1 MKAGPTTL
9 KPLIEG
15 QKQYRVPIFQ
25 RPYTW
30 DGAQLKQLWTDILA
44 QYELLQAEQH
54 GSGGPKRSRHFLGSF
69 VLAPILTGAS
79 SVSPYLVIDGQQRLI
94 TLFLALA
101 ALREVESEK
110 DPEARAKYDQLYL
123 KNEYAD
129 GMKRYKML
137 PAKADRDAF
146 LACIDREPGPAGAS
160 KISASFIFLQ
170 QSLRAGPL
178 LADGDGQTGFDL
190 ELMRQVIVDRLAVV
204 EITTEADDNPYAI
217 FASLNGTGVGLTQAD
232 LLRNYIF
239 MLLPKMGED
248 IHAKIWQPMEHLLD
262 SEENLEGLARVD
274 LQRRGLDVTRDEVY
288 RRHQERLEPL
298 AGHED
303 QVAEQVRELAHQ
315 ASFYARLVEPGRE
328 PDPVVRSS
336 LRRLN
341 RWRAQTTYP
350 LIMHLY
356 GLQDAGRCTAEDLR
370 LGLNY
375 VESFIVRRFLCQV
388 PANQLNRLFIELVK
402 DVDGTG
408 PVSDALRAGLSGAR
422 RYWPTD
428 EQVRAAVLSRP
439 FYLMGR
445 ADQRRLIL
453 ERLEESWAHKEAV
466 SLEGAKLSVEHVLPQ
481 TLTPEWRQELA
492 KLGED
497 ADGLFTELGHTLG
510 NLTLTGYNPELG
522 NTSFAQKRAIYAKS
536 HLELTRAIAKSEQW
550 GREEIGNRGA
560 LLADRVV
567 SIWPGPLPGS
577 KGVVFGFDWSRIDA
591 AVRAIPAGRW
601 TSYGD
606 LAALGQTHPQP
617 VGTHLASS
625 RVENA
630 HRVLDNQGRVAAG
643 FHWLDPAD
651 GRDVRAV
658 LEGEGLEFTPDGSA
672 SPSQHMD
679 GYDLAELIPYELEP
693 EELEALRQRFQV
705 GLPHKSNQGK
715 PWLVDGKAWHLR
727 RLQSAGA
734 RTRLLELVSFV
745 RSCAPNC
752 GDPDWGQR
760 YYVRWQD
767 GHGQPWARLEPRN
780 KFVWFELWRPSL
792 SAAHLAQQ
800 LGYEYLAPGVAPNT
814 KSDGPSQ
821 VRDFPDGEGVSVQLR
836 HVGDLA
842 GARGEVLRAAV
853 QNAWAAADTSTDAGP
868 KGPGPDPGDG
878 KAWHLGQLKTQEARQ
893 LLEGLVDLV
902 DSCASDLG
910 PADWG
915 GKAYVGWKDGSGHLR
930 AYVRPHQGWM
940 TLVLRSSHPR
950 PEEVAQHL
958 GYDLVPANSLPDT
971 RVDGPS
977 QVGTHGQGDGVYV
990 QFRHYAHLSGAK
1002 REALSAVVR
1011 AALSSAVPT

>member
-30 DGAQLKQLWTDILA
+30 EGAQLKQLWADILA
-44 QYELLQAEQH
+44 QYELLQAEQQ
-54 GSGGPKRSRHFLGSF
+54 GSSWPKRSRHFLGSF
-69 VLAPILTGAS
+69 VLAPIPTGPS

-101 ALREVESEK
+101 ALRDLESAR
-110 DPEARAKYDQLYL
+110 DPGARAKYDGLYL
-123 KNEYAD
+123 KNEYATGLD
-129 GMKRYKML
+129 QYKVL
-137 PAKADRDAF
+137 PAKADREAF
-146 LACIDREPGPAGAS
+146 FACMDSEPAIASTS
-160 KISASFIFLQ
+160 KIAASFAFLQ
-170 QSLRAGPL
+170 QSLRAGPP
-178 LADGDGQTGFDL
+178 LADGGKDTGFDL
-190 ELMRQVIVDRLAVV
+190 ELISQVIVDRLAVV

-239 MLLPKMGED
+239 MLLPRSGED
-248 IHAKIWQPMEHLLD
+248 IHAKIWRPMEDLLRTQ
-262 SEENLEGLARVD
+262 ENLEGLARVD
-274 LQRRGLDVTRDEVY
+274 LQRRGIDVTRDEVY

-315 ASFYARLVEPGRE
+315 ACFYARLVDPGRE
-328 PDPVVRSS
+328 PDLEVRRS

-341 RWRAQTTYP
+341 RWGAQTTYP
-350 LIMHLY
+350 LIMQLFT
-356 GLQDAGRCTAEDLR
+356 LQDAGKCQADDLR
-370 LGLNY
+370 LALSY
-375 VESFIVRRFLCQV
+375 LESFIVRRFLCQV

-402 DVDGTG
+402 DVDGAT
-408 PVSDALRAGLSGAR
+408 PVRDAVRAGLSGAR

-453 ERLEESWAHKEAV
+453 ERLEESCNHKEPV

-481 TLTPEWRQELA
+481 TLTPDWRQALRELD
-492 KLGED
+492 ED
-497 ADGLFTELGHTLG
+497 PDGLFAELGHTLG

-522 NTSFAQKRAIYAKS
+522 NSSFEQKRAIYADS
-536 HLELTRAIAKSEQW
+536 HLELTRAIAKSERW
-550 GREEIGNRGA
+550 GREEIEKRGA
-560 LLADRVV
+560 QLADRVI

-625 RVENA
+625 WVENA

-651 GRDVRAV
+651 GRDVRVV
-658 LEGEGLEFTPDGSA
+658 LQNEGLEFTPDGSA
-672 SPSQHMD
+672 APPQHLD
-679 GYDLAELIPYELEP
+679 GYDLAKLIPYELDP
-693 EELEALRQRFQV
+693 EELVALQLRF
-705 GLPHKSNQGK
+705 KSGAVPSDGQGK
-715 PWLVDGKAWHLR
+715 LWTDDGRSWHLN
-727 RLQSAGA
+727 RLRSDGA
-734 RTRLLELVSFV
+734 RERLLELVSFV
-745 RSCAPNC
+745 TSCADGI
-752 GDPDWGQR
+752 GDPDWAQQR
-760 YYVRWQD
+760 YLAWKDDR
-767 GHGQPWARLEPRN
+767 GRTWARAHPKEAY
-780 KFVWFELWRPSL
+780 VWFQLWGSSFTGAEL
-792 SAAHLAQQ
+792 AEQ
-800 LGYEYLAPGVAPNT
+800 LGYEYLPAGGKPNT
-814 KSDGPSQ
+814 GNDGSSQ
-821 VRDFPDGEGVSVQLR
+821 VRDLADEGGLSIQLR
-836 HVGDLA
+836 HVADLA

-853 QNAWAAADTSTDAGP
+853 RNAWVAAQTA
-868 KGPGPDPGDG
+868 PGPSGPIEGAG
-878 KAWHLGQLKTQEARQ
+878 YGRAWHLGQLTTQESRQ
-893 LLEGLVDLV
+893 LLEGLVELV
-902 DSCASDLG
+902 ESCAAEIG
-910 PADWG
+910 RADWG
-915 GKAYVGWKDGSGHLR
+915 GKAYVGWKDRSGHLR

-940 TLVLRSSHPR
+940 TLVLRSSYPK
-950 PEEVAQHL
+950 PEEVAERL
-958 GYDLVPANSLPDT
+958 GYPLVPAGSLPDT
-971 RVDGPS
+971 SHDGRS

-990 QFRHYAHLSGAK
+990 QFRQHADLSGAK
-1002 REALSAVVR
+1002 GEALRAVVR
-1011 AALSSAVPT
+1011 EAFSGTNPT